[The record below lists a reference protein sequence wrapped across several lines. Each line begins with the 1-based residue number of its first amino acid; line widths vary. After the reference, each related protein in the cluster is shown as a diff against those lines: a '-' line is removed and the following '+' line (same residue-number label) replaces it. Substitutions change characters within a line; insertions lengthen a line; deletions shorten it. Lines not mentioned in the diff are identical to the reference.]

1 MFIVSKIVYPDY
13 EALGEL
19 LLSSKVMVS
28 PAEVHGL
35 LSGLLAAG
43 LPSNGDWMSQ
53 MNQLINDGQGL
64 PVEIKNKLKI
74 VMEATHS
81 GMSDSLLGFQLMLP
95 EDEAL
100 VEERT
105 EALAQWVQSFL
116 VGFGVVQNDLNKLA
130 EDVQELIKDFTEISQ
145 LSSDL
150 DEDEEN
156 EQALFQVVEYV
167 RIGAITIFAHLAG
180 NDADQQQ
187 PTLH

>member
-1 MFIVSKIVYPDY
+1 MTKIAYPDY
-13 EALGEL
+13 EDLGEL
-19 LLSSKVMVS
+19 LIGSKILVS

-43 LPSNGDWMSQ
+43 LPSDGDWMGQ
-53 MNQLINDGQGL
+53 LNLLINDGQGL
-64 PVEIKNKLKI
+64 PVEIKNQLK
-74 VMEATHS
+74 VLMEATHS

-95 EDEAL
+95 DDEVV

-116 VGFGVVQNDLNKLA
+116 VGFGVVQSDLKKLA
-130 EDVQELIKDFTEISQ
+130 EDVQELVKDFTEISQ

-150 DEDEEN
+150 DDDEEEN

-167 RIGAITIFAHLAG
+167 RIGAITIFAHLTAS
-180 NDADQQQ
+180 DSDEQQ